1 MMYVKGNHLQ
11 YGLLQQM
18 AQKNQMNINR
28 RQIKYCKYCSSF
40 IQWNIMQPLK
50 KKKVLLEL
58 IWKNLQV
65 KKQDIPCVYNIPFF
79 FLVKKKRGI
88 RI

>member
-1 MMYVKGNHLQ
+1 
-11 YGLLQQM
+11 
-18 AQKNQMNINR
+18 
-28 RQIKYCKYCSSF
+28 
-40 IQWNIMQPLK
+40 MQPLK

-79 FLVKKKRGI
+79 FFFGKEKTGD
-88 RI
+88 

>member
-28 RQIKYCKYCSSF
+28 RQIKYCSSF

-79 FLVKKKRGI
+79 FFLVKKKRGI

>member
-1 MMYVKGNHLQ
+1 MMYVKGYHLQ

-18 AQKNQMNINR
+18 TQNNQMNINR
-28 RQIKYCKYCSSF
+28 RLIKYCSSF
-40 IQWNIMQPLK
+40 IQWNIRQPFK

-58 IWKNLQV
+58 IWKKLQV
-65 KKQDIPCVYNIPFF
+65 KKQDTPCVYNIPLLFSFF
-79 FLVKKKRGI
+79 VKKKGGI